1 MLDIWPHNLPIAV
14 WDERKEAIDI
24 DNIFAALTLHDR
36 IRDLDLTYV
45 EDDPYFGLEE
55 VLEALRRPF
64 PELTRLRLG
73 YGDDTM
79 PVVPDSFLG
88 GSAPRLRSLSLL
100 SIPFPGLP
108 KLLLSAT
115 RLVYLNL
122 SNITRSGY
130 ISPEAMV
137 TGLSMLSRLE
147 KLVIE
152 FETPQSRTARE
163 SQCSPPQT
171 RTLLPALTR
180 LRFVGVNEYLED
192 FVARIDVPLLNKL
205 DITFFHQQLFDIP
218 QLTRFINRA
227 MKLKTYNEARLK
239 FNQYG
244 FVQVT
249 LPQTSDGEIKLAALC
264 EGDWQLLSLAQLC
277 SSFFRRDPISA
288 SAVEHLYITEY
299 GPYPLDWPNIESSQW
314 LELFHAFPAV
324 KGLYISQKV
333 ARTLQV
339 LVRERATEVLPT
351 LQSLFLDETPPPG
364 PVQDTI
370 GQFVASRQHPIAISN
385 WKRDH
390 YDFHI

>member
-171 RTLLPALTR
+171 RTLLPALTDR
-180 LRFVGVNEYLED
+180 KSVV
-192 FVARIDVPLLNKL
+192 
-205 DITFFHQQLFDIP
+205 
-218 QLTRFINRA
+218 
-227 MKLKTYNEARLK
+227 
-239 FNQYG
+239 
-244 FVQVT
+244 
-249 LPQTSDGEIKLAALC
+249 
-264 EGDWQLLSLAQLC
+264 
-277 SSFFRRDPISA
+277 
-288 SAVEHLYITEY
+288 
-299 GPYPLDWPNIESSQW
+299 
-314 LELFHAFPAV
+314 
-324 KGLYISQKV
+324 
-333 ARTLQV
+333 
-339 LVRERATEVLPT
+339 
-351 LQSLFLDETPPPG
+351 
-364 PVQDTI
+364 
-370 GQFVASRQHPIAISN
+370 
-385 WKRDH
+385 
-390 YDFHI
+390 